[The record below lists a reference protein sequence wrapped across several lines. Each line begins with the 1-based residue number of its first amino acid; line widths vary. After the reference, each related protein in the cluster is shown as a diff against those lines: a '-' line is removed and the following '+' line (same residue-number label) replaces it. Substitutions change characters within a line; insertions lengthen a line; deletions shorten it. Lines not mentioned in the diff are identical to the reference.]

1 MTTSERDSDR
11 SRDFGPDHPQR
22 LLIIAY
28 TRLMLLPQRG
38 DSSRATWITTVGDCE
53 LRLLEVPPPEGNE
66 ACSLSIELFDHAA
79 GRVIEG
85 RDCRDLNEAA
95 AVTESFVAMA
105 RQRRTPEASR
115 YFDPVTGESLEVPL
129 GGTVPCRRT

>member
-1 MTTSERDSDR
+1 MSTSERDNDR
-11 SRDFGPDHPQR
+11 SRGFGPDHPQR

-53 LRLLEVPPPEGNE
+53 LRLLEVPPPEGKG
-66 ACSLSIELFDHAA
+66 ACSLSIELFDHAV

-95 AVTESFVAMA
+95 AVTECFVAMA
-105 RQRRTPEASR
+105 RQRHTPEASR
-115 YFDPVTGESLEVPL
+115 YFDPVTGESVEVPL
-129 GGTVPCRRT
+129 GGRVPCRRT